1 MAMSV
6 GGARASEL
14 TFCTGEGN
22 PIWGLGKN
30 HILHNMS
37 LARVTFR
44 VTVRGAGSADAAA
57 AAGGSAAA
65 APRDATIAFI
75 LGGDADELGRFDP
88 ERALPLVRM
97 DSLDGT
103 PQTPGAEVWATAN
116 PVALRPHH
124 ALHYT

>member
-1 MAMSV
+1 MS
-6 GGARASEL
+6 
-14 TFCTGEGN
+14 
-22 PIWGLGKN
+22 
-30 HILHNMS
+30 H
-37 LARVTFR
+37 ARVTFR

-57 AAGGSAAA
+57 AAAGGGSAAA
-65 APRDATIAFI
+65 APRDAIAFV
-75 LGGDADELGRFDP
+75 LGGDSEELGHFDP